1 MKKIVLALVVLT
13 AVLFAGDFE
22 DGKKAFDNKDY
33 KKATALWNK
42 AAKEGDARAQF
53 NIGFMSEGN
62 HNHEKAL
69 KLYKQSCDGGFSIGC
84 DYYKKLNKKNDASS
98 ADNKTFTVDGLKS
111 GMSRDEILPLKF
123 KKRDDGQYTVLQ
135 GSTDMVSEMLYG
147 KEQSG
152 DFLAYESEI
161 LGKKAT
167 VSLWFTTKTK
177 LLYSARVEWQGLG
190 LDAMKNTGFMGNVNK
205 VLTKKYGK
213 GKTEIKK
220 GKEVFLPGTV
230 WKPNGQ
236 TKITSRI
243 SIGAGYSVGVYI
255 NYLDSKLQK
264 QNENEKKSFVETTDK
279 L

>member
-1 MKKIVLALVVLT
+1 MKKIVLALVVLI
-13 AVLFAGDFE
+13 AMLFGE
-22 DGKKAFDNKDY
+22 NLENG
-33 KKATALWNK
+33 
-42 AAKEGDARAQF
+42 
-53 NIGFMSEGN
+53 
-62 HNHEKAL
+62 EKTQINTSTNNEPFA
-69 KLYKQSCDGGFSIGC
+69 
-84 DYYKKLNKKNDASS
+84 
-98 ADNKTFTVDGLKS
+98 VDGLKS
-111 GMSRDEILPLKF
+111 GMSINEILPMKF
-123 KKRDDGQYTVLQ
+123 KKRADGQYTVLQ
-135 GSTDMVSEMLYG
+135 GSTNMATEMLYG

-177 LLYSARVEWQGLG
+177 LLYSARVEWEGLG
-190 LDAMKNTGFMGNVNK
+190 LDAMKDTGFMGNVKK
-205 VLTKKYGK
+205 VLTKKYGE

-220 GKEVFLPGTV
+220 GKEVFLPGTI
-230 WKPNGQ
+230 WKPSGQ

-255 NYLDSKLQK
+255 NYLDLKLQK